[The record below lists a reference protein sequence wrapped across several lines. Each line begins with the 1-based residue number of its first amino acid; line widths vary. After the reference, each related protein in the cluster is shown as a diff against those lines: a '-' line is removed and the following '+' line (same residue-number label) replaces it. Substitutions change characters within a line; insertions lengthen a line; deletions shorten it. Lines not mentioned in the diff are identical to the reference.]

1 MNEMRIM
8 KSVRQVSFFCA
19 LIVRYEYRAIF
30 FPISRHFFFND
41 SIVVIGRYFWC
52 ILNFERED
60 LELVWGIHISLDSS
74 N

>member
-30 FPISRHFFFND
+30 FQYRATFF
-41 SIVVIGRYFWC
+41 SMTA
-52 ILNFERED
+52 LPS
-60 LELVWGIHISLDSS
+60 LVDIFGVY
-74 N
+74 